1 MTINIIWAENK
12 RNLSTHKTQTKTYN
26 SSKEAIDWI
35 RKNEK
40 HIVSINHKGFSWM
53 IVFFL
58 MISWIVYWR
67 KQEMVLDIHF
77 NN

>member
-12 RNLSTHKTQTKTYN
+12 RNLSTHKTQIKTFN

-40 HIVSINHKGFSWM
+40 HIVSINNKGFF
-53 IVFFL
+53 IDDC
-58 MISWIVYWR
+58 ISPY
-67 KQEMVLDIHF
+67 DIIDCLF
-77 NN
+77 EETRDGIRFTF

>member
-1 MTINIIWAENK
+1 MTINIIWVENK

-40 HIVSINHKGFSWM
+40 HIVSINHKGFFM
-53 IVFFL
+53 DDC
-58 MISWIVYWR
+58 ISTY
-67 KQEMVLDIHF
+67 DIMDCLLEKTRDGIRYTF
-77 NN
+77 

>member
-12 RNLSTHKTQTKTYN
+12 RNLSTHKTQTKTFN

-40 HIVSINHKGFSWM
+40 HIVSKKW
-53 IVFFL
+53 
-58 MISWIVYWR
+58 Y
-67 KQEMVLDIHF
+67 
-77 NN
+77 

>member
-12 RNLSTHKTQTKTYN
+12 RNLSTHKTQIKTFN

-40 HIVSINHKGFSWM
+40 HIVINNKGFF
-53 IVFFL
+53 IDDC
-58 MISWIVYWR
+58 ISPY
-67 KQEMVLDIHF
+67 DIMDCLLEETRDGIRF
-77 NN
+77 TF